1 MVGMDTSLVMAFTIC
16 TLGKPVEASTKY
28 DAVSYT
34 VNNVSFSDQIED
46 SAHEILLSSSVTPI
60 VTFKSI
66 KNVFLGKPFSPNC
79 IPSFATNNY
88 TVYEKPRSKVKHYY
102 CEDIFFI
109 DSQIRLG
116 RRKCHCE

>member
-1 MVGMDTSLVMAFTIC
+1 MVGMDMSLVMVFTIC
-16 TLGKPVEASTKY
+16 TLGRSVES
-28 DAVSYT
+28 
-34 VNNVSFSDQIED
+34 SFQYRMRLFHLSDQIED

-88 TVYEKPRSKVKHYY
+88 TVYEKPRSTVKHNY

-116 RRKCHCE
+116 RRRCYCEYM

>member
-1 MVGMDTSLVMAFTIC
+1 MIQYETVSL
-16 TLGKPVEASTKY
+16 
-28 DAVSYT
+28 
-34 VNNVSFSDQIED
+34 SDQIED

-88 TVYEKPRSKVKHYY
+88 TVYEKPRSKVKRHAYHV
-102 CEDIFFI
+102 ILVRT
-109 DSQIRLG
+109 SLG
-116 RRKCHCE
+116 

>member
-1 MVGMDTSLVMAFTIC
+1 MIL
-16 TLGKPVEASTKY
+16 E
-28 DAVSYT
+28 
-34 VNNVSFSDQIED
+34 FSDQIED

-88 TVYEKPRSKVKHYY
+88 TVYEKSSSKVKFMRRFRQPILFFDS
-102 CEDIFFI
+102 DI
-109 DSQIRLG
+109 R
-116 RRKCHCE
+116 

>member
-1 MVGMDTSLVMAFTIC
+1 MAGMDMSLVMVFTIC
-16 TLGKPVEASTKY
+16 TLGISVESLSQYKSNSIIMY
-28 DAVSYT
+28 HL
-34 VNNVSFSDQIED
+34 SDQIED

-88 TVYEKPRSKVKHYY
+88 TVYEKPRSKV
-102 CEDIFFI
+102 
-109 DSQIRLG
+109 IRM
-116 RRKCHCE
+116 